1 MTDIEVLECAC
12 YSNEHIILL
21 QGNEEDKEIYLSIH
35 LAQLPWY
42 ERIWH
47 AIKYIFGYGCK
58 YGNFEEIII
67 TEKNAKKIK
76 EYIEN
81 VIEK

>member
-1 MTDIEVLECAC
+1 MSRELLDCSC

-21 QGNEEDKEIYLSIH
+21 EGFKEDKEIILSIH
-35 LAQLPWY
+35 LARLPWY
-42 ERIWH
+42 GRIWH

>member
-1 MTDIEVLECAC
+1 MDVLECAC

-21 QGNEEDKEIYLSIH
+21 DANKEDKEIYLSIH
-35 LAQLPWY
+35 LARLPWY
-42 ERIWH
+42 ERIIH

-81 VIEK
+81 VIEN